1 MFCLRFGRDFAVL
14 GSSPEVHLRVRERTA
29 ELRPIA
35 ETYPRV
41 KDVAEDERF
50 AADLIV
56 DPKERAE
63 HVMLI
68 DLGRNDLGR
77 VADFVSAHVTVQ
89 MVIEIYCHVMCIVPH
104 LVAYLREGK
113 NAFLASRVT
122 VPAGTVS
129 DGAKIRAMQISADL
143 EK

>member
-35 ETYPRV
+35 GTYPPGN
-41 KDVAEDERF
+41 DLAEDARF

-77 VADFVSAHVTVQ
+77 VADFGSVRVTEQ
-89 MVIEIYCHVMCIVPH
+89 MVLERYSPAMHTAPH
-104 LVAYLREGK
+104 TVAHLRD
-113 NAFLASRVT
+113 
-122 VPAGTVS
+122 GTH
-129 DGAKIRAMQISADL
+129 A
-143 EK
+143 